1 MLALAPML
9 AFGQPPPSLAELV
22 RQFEQPEHF
31 WIQIEVAKK
40 IVAFHAPSILPKL
53 EPWLRHDDRHLRA
66 NAGFLF
72 AALGDRRGF
81 DVVVAILNDR
91 SDRCPG
97 QGGIAPTRRSVSGD
111 EDSACGKIPRSWSL
125 QLQIASDRYYAA
137 HVLGDLRDPRAVPIL
152 VPLLHEPVVDHIVPW
167 SLSQIGDRA
176 AIRPLID
183 MLADADPDMRVLS
196 IYALETLRA
205 TEALPALRALLAD
218 LERIRFDRQ
227 ISVAEAAAEA
237 IAKIEGPSR

>member
-9 AFGQPPPSLAELV
+9 AFGQQDQSLPALV
-22 RQFEQPEHF
+22 QQFESTQVF
-31 WIQIEVAKK
+31 WKQIEVAKK
-40 IVAFHAPSILPKL
+40 IVAFHDPIILPKL
-53 EPWLRHDDRHLRA
+53 EPWLHRDDRHLRA
-66 NAGFLF
+66 NTGYLF

-97 QGGIAPTRRSVSGD
+97 QGGIAPTRGSVSGN

-137 HVLGDLRDPRAVPIL
+137 HILGDLKDPRAVPIL
-152 VPLLHEPVVDHIVPW
+152 IPLLHEPVVDHIVPW
-167 SLSQIGDRA
+167 SLGQIGDRA

-183 MLADADPDMRVLS
+183 MLADPDTDMRVLS
-196 IYALETLRA
+196 IYALETLKA
-205 TEALPALRALLAD
+205 TEALPALRALLTD
-218 LERIRFDRQ
+218 HERIRFDRQ
-227 ISVAEAAAEA
+227 VSVAEAAAAA
-237 IAKIEGPSR
+237 IAKLENAPR